1 MFSTR
6 TNWQR
11 KPNRLTEL
19 YNLIQESGRPILDLT
34 KSNPTECGFTYPSK
48 EILSAFNNPRLLH
61 YQPDP
66 QGIIPARKAVCSYYN
81 GKGVD
86 ISPHQ
91 VFLTASTSEAYST
104 VFKLLC
110 NTGDDVLV
118 PRPSY
123 PLFDYLA
130 QINDVHLNQYPLR
143 YDGEWHIDLESL
155 FEAITPMT
163 KAIVLIHPHN
173 PTGMFLKKDEYEKI
187 VAIAANHNLALIVD
201 EVFLD
206 YGFSEN
212 DGRMLSTASERRVLT
227 FTMNG
232 ISKMVGLPQMKLGW
246 VVLSGPDKLLAEAS
260 HRLEIVCDTFLSV
273 NTPVQEGLRILM
285 DAGDSVREQILARTK
300 NNFTFLSQLLNNGK
314 CSLLNCE
321 GGWYGIIRVPR
332 TKPDEEW
339 CLELLGL
346 HGVYVYPGYFFDF
359 DEEGY
364 LIVSL
369 LTEENVFRDA
379 ATRMLEHLE
388 H

>member
-1 MFSTR
+1 
-6 TNWQR
+6 
-11 KPNRLTEL
+11 
-19 YNLIQESGRPILDLT
+19 
-34 KSNPTECGFTYPSK
+34 
-48 EILSAFNNPRLLH
+48 
-61 YQPDP
+61 
-66 QGIIPARKAVCSYYN
+66 
-81 GKGVD
+81 
-86 ISPHQ
+86 
-91 VFLTASTSEAYST
+91 
-104 VFKLLC
+104 
-110 NTGDDVLV
+110 V
-118 PRPSY
+118 PKPSY

-143 YDGEWHIDLESL
+143 YDGEWHIDLEAL

-187 VAIAANHNLALIVD
+187 ISIAGAHNLALIVD

-206 YGFSEN
+206 YGFGE
-212 DGRMLSTASERRVLT
+212 DDKRILSTACERRVLT

-232 ISKMVGLPQMKLGW
+232 ISKMLGLPQMKLGW
-246 VVLSGPDKLLAEAS
+246 IILGGPDKLLAEAS

-273 NTPVQEGLRILM
+273 NTPVQEALRILM
-285 DAGDSVREQILARTK
+285 EAGDSVREQILSRTK
-300 NNFTFLSQLLNNGK
+300 SNFAVLSQLLNNGK

-339 CLELLGL
+339 CLELLGK

-359 DEEGY
+359 DEDGY

-369 LTEENVFRDA
+369 LTEENVFKEA
-379 ATRMLEHLE
+379 AGRMMGHWEE
-388 H
+388 

>member
-19 YNLIQESGRPILDLT
+19 YNLIQESGRQILDLT
-34 KSNPTECGFTYPSK
+34 KSNPTECGFTYPSN

-66 QGIIPARKAVCSYYN
+66 QGTIPARKAVCSYYS

-91 VFLTASTSEAYST
+91 VFLTASTSEAYSII
-104 VFKLLC
+104 FKLLC
-110 NTGDDVLV
+110 NAGDDVLI
-118 PRPSY
+118 PKPSY

-143 YDGEWHIDLESL
+143 YDGEWHIDPESL

-173 PTGMFLKKDEYEKI
+173 PTGMFLKNQELEKL
-187 VAIAANHNLALIVD
+187 VAIAGHHNLALIVD

-206 YGFSEN
+206 YGFEE
-212 DGRMLSTASERRVLT
+212 RAERIVSTASERRVLT

-246 VVLSGPDKLLAEAS
+246 IVLSGPDNLLAEAS
-260 HRLEIVCDTFLSV
+260 HRLEILCDTFLSV
-273 NTPVQEGLRILM
+273 NTPVQEALRILLE
-285 DAGDSVREQILARTK
+285 AGDAVREQIQSRTK
-300 NNFTFLSQLLNNGK
+300 NNFTVLSQLLNSGK

-339 CLELLGL
+339 CLELLGKC
-346 HGVYVYPGYFFDF
+346 GVYVYPGYFFDF
-359 DEEGY
+359 EEEGY

-369 LTEENVFRDA
+369 LTEETVFREA
-379 ATRMLEHLE
+379 ATKILEHVE
-388 H
+388 S

>member
-1 MFSTR
+1 MFSNR

-19 YNLIQESGRPILDLT
+19 YNLIQESGRQILDLT
-34 KSNPTECGFTYPSK
+34 KSNPTECGFNYPSK
-48 EILSAFNNPRLLH
+48 EILLAFNNPRLLH

-66 QGIIPARKAVCSYYN
+66 QGIIPARKAVCRYYN
-81 GKGVD
+81 GKGTDV
-86 ISPHQ
+86 SPHQ

-110 NTGDDVLV
+110 NAGDDVLV
-118 PRPSY
+118 PKPSY

-173 PTGMFLKKDEYEKI
+173 PTGMFLKNQELDKL
-187 VAIAANHNLALIVD
+187 VAIAGSHNLALIVD

-206 YGFSEN
+206 YGFE
-212 DGRMLSTASERRVLT
+212 DLAGRVVSTASERRVLT

-246 VVLSGPDKLLAEAS
+246 IVLSGPDNLLAEAS
-260 HRLEIVCDTFLSV
+260 HRLEILCDTFLSV
-273 NTPVQEGLRILM
+273 NTPVQEALRILLET
-285 DAGDSVREQILARTK
+285 GDPVQEQIQTRTK
-300 NNFTFLSQLLNNGK
+300 NNFAVLSQLLNNGK

-321 GGWYGIIRVPR
+321 GGWYGIIRVPH

-339 CLELLGL
+339 CLELLGK

-369 LTEENVFRDA
+369 LTEEGVFREA

-388 H
+388 R